1 MLGKYFVLIVVSTI
15 LVATLTGCSGSKP
28 STTEEKVFKAFMA
41 FSDEKGNDPAFMEKA
56 IKTFNL
62 ELGKTG
68 APIPGKTKML
78 EAGVKGQGRVIEAYL
93 AKADK
98 SEVPIFKNWKAL
110 TADELVARFDSTLV
124 AYIDE
129 KLKDDDAARKEFEKI
144 PKADQE
150 KIRTVMLQIF
160 HAGLQ
165 TAKLE

>member
-1 MLGKYFVLIVVSTI
+1 MS
-15 LVATLTGCSGSKP
+15 GCSGSKP

-41 FSDEKGNDPAFMEKA
+41 FSEEKGNDPAFMEKA
-56 IKTFNL
+56 IRTFNL

-68 APIPGKTKML
+68 APPPSKTKML
-78 EAGVKGQGRVIEAYL
+78 EAGVKGNARVIEAYL

-110 TADELVARFDSTLV
+110 TADELVARFDSTLE
-124 AYIDE
+124 AYISE
-129 KLKDDDAARKEFEKI
+129 KMKDDAARKEFEKI

-150 KIRTVMLQIF
+150 KVRSVMLHIF